1 MTELFKGKYRVSTA
15 RADWHRYDHGVYFVT
30 ICTKDMRHWF
40 GEIRGGVMHYSPI
53 GRMAHDNLAAMPS
66 HFPYV
71 NIGAFVIM
79 PNHLHMI
86 VFIDSNKLP
95 AGRDVTRHVSNN
107 TIVAGRD
114 VTRHV
119 SNNTIVAKETCHVTS
134 LQQRLID
141 FATQNKSWL
150 SVIVGQYKQSVTR
163 YAKSHGLPFAWQTRF
178 YDHIVRDQQ
187 SYETITRY
195 IENNVET
202 WEIDK
207 MYT

>member
-1 MTELFKGKYRVSTA
+1 MTELFKGEYRVSTA

-53 GRMAHDNLAAMPS
+53 GRVAHDNLAAMPS

-79 PNHLHMI
+79 PNHLQMI
-86 VFIDSNKLP
+86 VFIDSNKMP

-119 SNNTIVAKETCHVTS
+119 SNNTIVAKETCLVTS
-134 LQQRLID
+134 LQQRPID
-141 FATQNKSWL
+141 VATQNKSWL

-178 YDHIVRDQQ
+178 YDHIVRD
-187 SYETITRY
+187 
-195 IENNVET
+195 
-202 WEIDK
+202 
-207 MYT
+207 